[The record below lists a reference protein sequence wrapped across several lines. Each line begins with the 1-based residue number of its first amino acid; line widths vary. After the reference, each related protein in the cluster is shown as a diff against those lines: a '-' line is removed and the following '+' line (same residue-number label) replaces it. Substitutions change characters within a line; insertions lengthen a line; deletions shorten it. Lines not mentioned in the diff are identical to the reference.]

1 MSVTFRS
8 RQINEENSSSE
19 DKHSLFSMLAEK
31 TEFIFAVPWF
41 LRELF
46 SLACLLSQIK
56 QQKPWPYH
64 TFSLFTVTHLLM
76 VTGSL
81 LCITQAN

>member
-1 MSVTFRS
+1 MDVLCNKDKEMSVTFRS

-41 LRELF
+41 L
-46 SLACLLSQIK
+46 
-56 QQKPWPYH
+56 H
-64 TFSLFTVTHLLM
+64 
-76 VTGSL
+76 
-81 LCITQAN
+81 